1 MEPDPDRMIAD
12 HARNRDGSV
21 YTIHQRRTD
30 VSRRVPPPDGHH
42 MDVQTQDPGE
52 GDAPRRVPVLAV
64 DEAPA
69 RGDRPGAVARALR
82 EAILDGSLEPGAWLR
97 EAEVARQFKVSRTP
111 VRDAFR
117 ILAAESLVE
126 MNTNH
131 GVVVSAMTS
140 DDVLEIYVVR
150 ESLEALATR
159 LAARHGSR
167 QCLDAFS
174 SLIPEM
180 RRIGELGD
188 VAALSRLNF
197 EFHEVVRS
205 AAGNRYLEQAL
216 TQVQQAAR
224 RFPDPTLGLPGR
236 IEESIREHTELADA
250 ISQGDVEAAER
261 IAIDHMRHLA
271 QLRIQMLLR
280 T

>member
-1 MEPDPDRMIAD
+1 MTAEPPHEDSPPVGMPLIA
-12 HARNRDGSV
+12 G
-21 YTIHQRRTD
+21 
-30 VSRRVPPPDGHH
+30 
-42 MDVQTQDPGE
+42 
-52 GDAPRRVPVLAV
+52 

-82 EAILDGSLEPGAWLR
+82 EAILDGSLEPGTWLR

-117 ILAAESLVE
+117 ILAAERLVE

-131 GVVVSAMTS
+131 GVVVSGMTS
-140 DDVLEIYVVR
+140 DDVLEIYVIR
-150 ESLEALATR
+150 ESLEALAAK

-174 SLIPEM
+174 VLIPEM
-180 RRIGELGD
+180 RRVGEAGD
-188 VAALSRLNF
+188 VRALSRLNF
-197 EFHEVVRS
+197 EFHEVVCN

-216 TQVQQAAR
+216 TQIQQAAR

-250 ISQGDVEAAER
+250 ISQGDVAEAER
-261 IAIDHMRHLA
+261 IATDHMRHLA